1 MPDNPFEDREPT
13 QFRPSPELASELQQ
27 LRQSLSARA
36 TSFTSDTSTA
46 GDNARMHVHVAVES
60 TGDTELD
67 AMQLCLAALDGL
79 DNVTKVRVLNWLSD
93 RSGGYRVAYPYSP

>member
-13 QFRPSPELASELQQ
+13 QFRPSPEPRHELQDAPAQ
-27 LRQSLSARA
+27 LSQGGWTEAVA
-36 TSFTSDTSTA
+36 TA